1 LDKSWPHCET
11 AVYVKNGSRLL
22 KIVEITASAI
32 SSDPNHDDTQ
42 SYTASI
48 LARDGSCDL
57 HVNRNSC
64 DQCLLRWF
72 HCCFN

>member
-1 LDKSWPHCET
+1 
-11 AVYVKNGSRLL
+11 
-22 KIVEITASAI
+22 VEITASAI

-42 SYTASI
+42 SYTVKLAVADITEAHGTASI

-64 DQCLLRWF
+64 VHCLLQ
-72 HCCFN
+72 